1 MAYKN
6 WSALERLTAADL
18 NANFQETEN
27 RLATA
32 GSDASGLIS
41 GTVDNA
47 RLPVI
52 DHSKMPAGSV
62 LQVVSQEFT
71 TEKVVNTNA
80 YIDTDITLSIT
91 PKFADSKIFSLWNIN
106 HEIYRQDDDG
116 EARFKVL
123 RNLSGTDTN
132 IREEVVGFQAN
143 AVTQIY
149 DFRVLTLSIYD
160 SPATTETVTYRLQM
174 AHANSTQT
182 RTVTV
187 NNAGFGKSVVTL
199 FEIAG

>member
-1 MAYKN
+1 MKTDFAN
-6 WSALERLTAADL
+6 GDRLFAEDL
-18 NANFQETEN
+18 NDNFQETDS
-27 RLATA
+27 RLNVA
-32 GSDASGLIS
+32 GTDADALVA
-41 GTVDNA
+41 GTVNNA
-47 RLPVI
+47 RLPVLE
-52 DHSKMPAGSV
+52 HGKLPSGSI

-71 TEKVVNTNA
+71 TEKTVNTNA

-91 PKFADSKIFSLWNIN
+91 PQFADSKIFSLWNIN
-106 HEIYRQDDDG
+106 HQTYRDDDDG

-143 AVTQIY
+143 GVSLIY

-160 SPATTETVTYRLQM
+160 SPATTSTVTYRLQM
-174 AHANSTQT
+174 ACANSTEP

-187 NNAGFGKSVVTL
+187 NSAGYGKSVVTL

>member
-1 MAYKN
+1 MKTDFVN
-6 WSALERLTAADL
+6 NTRLFAEDL
-18 NANFQETEN
+18 NANFSETDS
-27 RLATA
+27 RLTA
-32 GSDASGLIS
+32 AGTDANLLIS
-41 GTVDNA
+41 GTINNE
-47 RLPVI
+47 RIPVLE
-52 DHSKMPAGSV
+52 HSKMPTGSV

-71 TEKVVNTNA
+71 TEKTVNTNA

-91 PKFADSKIFSLWNIN
+91 PKFSDSRIFSLWNIN
-106 HEIYRQDDDG
+106 HEIYRDDDDG

-132 IREEVVGFQAN
+132 LREEVVGFQAN
-143 AVTQIY
+143 AVTLIY

-160 SPATTETVTYRLQM
+160 SPATTNTVTYRLQM
-174 AHANSTQT
+174 ACANSTEP

>member
-1 MAYKN
+1 MKTDFAN
-6 WSALERLTAADL
+6 GDRLFAEDL
-18 NANFQETEN
+18 NDNFQETDS
-27 RLATA
+27 RLNVA
-32 GSDASGLIS
+32 GTDADALVA
-41 GTVDNA
+41 GTVNNA
-47 RLPVI
+47 RLPVLE
-52 DHSKMPAGSV
+52 HGKLPSGSI

-71 TEKVVNTNA
+71 TEKVVSTNS

-91 PKFADSKIFSLWNIN
+91 PKFADSKIFSLWNVN

-143 AVTQIY
+143 GVSLIY

-160 SPATTETVTYRLQM
+160 SPATTDTVTYRLQM